1 MIRTL
6 LADDEPLAREGLR
19 QLLADIPD
27 VVIVGECGDGLSA
40 IENIEREKPDLVL
53 LDIRMP
59 EMTGLEVA
67 ANLRMA
73 PRPLIVFVTAFDEF
87 AIEAFRVHAVDNLLK
102 PVKKA
107 DLLRGMERI
116 RTAIEANRQGQ
127 LRQQLEALLQ
137 HSAQPFPKRFLVRG
151 SKNLTVVPAAEVD
164 WIEAAGNY
172 VNLHLGKKAYLYRET
187 MNNLEQQLD
196 PRKFVRIHRSRIV
209 NVERI
214 CKLQSWSHGEYVII
228 MKDDTE
234 LLLTRTYR
242 ENLLGLFERP
252 AS

>member
-6 LADDEPLAREGLR
+6 LVDDEPLAREGLR

-87 AIEAFRVHAVDNLLK
+87 AIEAFRVHAVDYLLK

-127 LRQQLEALLQ
+127 LRLQLEALLQ

-151 SKNLTVVPAAEVD
+151 SKNLTVVPVAEVD
-164 WIEAAGNY
+164 WIEAAGDY
-172 VNLHLGKKAYLYRET
+172 VTLHAGAKKHLLREKLSA
-187 MNNLEQQLD
+187 LEEKLD
-196 PRKFVRIHRSRIV
+196 PGEFCRIHRSGIVRLPRI
-209 NVERI
+209 
-214 CKLQSWSHGEYVII
+214 K
-228 MKDDTE
+228 T
-234 LLLTRTYR
+234 LTPEAGGDYSLTLENGRRLSVSRTYR
-242 ENLLGLFERP
+242 ENLLARL
-252 AS
+252 